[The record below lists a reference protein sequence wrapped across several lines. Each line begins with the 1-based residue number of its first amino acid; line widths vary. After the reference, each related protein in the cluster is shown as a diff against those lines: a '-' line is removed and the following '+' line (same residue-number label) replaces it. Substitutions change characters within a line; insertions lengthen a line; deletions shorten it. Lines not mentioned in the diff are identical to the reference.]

1 MVCRNVLKIIA
12 LCALCA
18 LAALGCGGKKQ
29 AQTGPIVD
37 FPREKTMYL
46 GGDQWGEP
54 NTFNPLCDW
63 PAWPIHG
70 KTDLLYEPLMVFNSL
85 TGEMEPLLAHS
96 LEKTPDVISVVLD
109 SRARWS
115 DGVALTA
122 EDVVFSYNIGKNYK
136 NAPMNYGAVVDFISD
151 VTVEKTPDSLTG
163 GKTQAEKIHFVVNK
177 KGRNNPLIVL
187 DQLQAVRILPKHIIE
202 PMLQKLGGDFTAFQK
217 DKMDKDPVV
226 SGPYNLESYSSEK
239 IVLKRRDDYW
249 GNAAMHGGKLP
260 APQYYIHPI
269 YKSNDHFSVALQQ
282 GNLDVSMTFIPR
294 IWMKEKDGVGTWYK
308 KAPYF
313 VPGCMPLMLMNFT
326 RYPLSDKNFRRAMAS
341 AINYKEIKDLAISG
355 YSPELKPGLIMPY
368 GIEKKFFSEEDAQ
381 KYGAHF
387 DTNEAKRL
395 LRESGYK
402 SIFDKDGNLVQM
414 NDAKGK
420 KVPTLLITSPAGWS
434 DWEAMVK
441 IAVKDMREVGIDIR
455 EGFVDAS
462 LYWQALPFGKFDLL
476 MYKPL
481 PEATPSKPWSQL
493 DHIMSA
499 RNWKPEGERMNEN
512 QGRYNNPKGKN
523 YNRAIDSLLIAIPHI
538 QDEAVLVKAYRAL
551 NIIFMQD
558 QPALPL
564 AYMPEQF
571 YEFSTKHWTNFAT
584 EENPYA
590 PPQPPFYAGG
600 VKMLWE
606 LKEVK

>member
-12 LCALCA
+12 LCSLCA
-18 LAALGCGGKKQ
+18 LAAAGCGGKKQ
-29 AQTGPIVD
+29 AQTGSIVD

-46 GGDQWGEP
+46 GGDQWGKP

-85 TGEMEPLLAHS
+85 TGEMEPLFAHS
-96 LEKTPDVISVVLD
+96 LEKTPEVISVVLD

-151 VTVEKTPDSLTG
+151 VTVKKTPDSLTG

-217 DKMDKDPVV
+217 DKMDKGPVV
-226 SGPYNLESYSSEK
+226 SGRYNLESYSSEK

-294 IWMKEKDGVGTWYK
+294 IWMKEKDGVGPWYK
-308 KAPYF
+308 KEPYF

-341 AINYKEIKDLAISG
+341 AINYKEIKGSSRFPA
-355 YSPELKPGLIMPY
+355 
-368 GIEKKFFSEEDAQ
+368 
-381 KYGAHF
+381 
-387 DTNEAKRL
+387 
-395 LRESGYK
+395 
-402 SIFDKDGNLVQM
+402 
-414 NDAKGK
+414 
-420 KVPTLLITSPAGWS
+420 TLPNSSPA
-434 DWEAMVK
+434 
-441 IAVKDMREVGIDIR
+441 
-455 EGFVDAS
+455 
-462 LYWQALPFGKFDLL
+462 
-476 MYKPL
+476 
-481 PEATPSKPWSQL
+481 
-493 DHIMSA
+493 
-499 RNWKPEGERMNEN
+499 
-512 QGRYNNPKGKN
+512 
-523 YNRAIDSLLIAIPHI
+523 
-538 QDEAVLVKAYRAL
+538 
-551 NIIFMQD
+551 
-558 QPALPL
+558 
-564 AYMPEQF
+564 
-571 YEFSTKHWTNFAT
+571 
-584 EENPYA
+584 
-590 PPQPPFYAGG
+590 
-600 VKMLWE
+600 
-606 LKEVK
+606 

>member
-1 MVCRNVLKIIA
+1 
-12 LCALCA
+12 
-18 LAALGCGGKKQ
+18 
-29 AQTGPIVD
+29 
-37 FPREKTMYL
+37 MYL

-96 LEKTPDVISVVLD
+96 LEKTPEVISVVLD

-217 DKMDKDPVV
+217 DKMDKGPRGV
-226 SGPYNLESYSSEK
+226 GPYNLESYSSEK

-294 IWMKEKDGVGTWYK
+294 IWMKEKDGVGPWYK
-308 KAPYF
+308 KEPYF
-313 VPGCMPLMLMNFT
+313 VPAACP
-326 RYPLSDKNFRRAMAS
+326 
-341 AINYKEIKDLAISG
+341 
-355 YSPELKPGLIMPY
+355 
-368 GIEKKFFSEEDAQ
+368 
-381 KYGAHF
+381 
-387 DTNEAKRL
+387 
-395 LRESGYK
+395 
-402 SIFDKDGNLVQM
+402 
-414 NDAKGK
+414 
-420 KVPTLLITSPAGWS
+420 
-434 DWEAMVK
+434 
-441 IAVKDMREVGIDIR
+441 
-455 EGFVDAS
+455 
-462 LYWQALPFGKFDLL
+462 
-476 MYKPL
+476 
-481 PEATPSKPWSQL
+481 
-493 DHIMSA
+493 
-499 RNWKPEGERMNEN
+499 
-512 QGRYNNPKGKN
+512 
-523 YNRAIDSLLIAIPHI
+523 
-538 QDEAVLVKAYRAL
+538 
-551 NIIFMQD
+551 
-558 QPALPL
+558 
-564 AYMPEQF
+564 
-571 YEFSTKHWTNFAT
+571 
-584 EENPYA
+584 
-590 PPQPPFYAGG
+590 
-600 VKMLWE
+600 
-606 LKEVK
+606 